1 MTALWTAAEAAAA
14 LGLPAEGD
22 WVAIN
27 VATDSRAIAPGDL
40 FVALIGDSFDGH
52 DFIQSAF
59 EKGAVAALASRRSG
73 PCPHLLVPDP
83 LAGLVKLGEA
93 ARARSSAKIAAVTGS
108 VGKTG
113 TKEMLA
119 LALREQGLTHANIGN
134 LNNHIGAPLSLARLP
149 REAAYAVFELG
160 MNHPGEIE
168 PLSRMVRPDLAI
180 ITNVEPVHL
189 EYFTNEDGIAD
200 EKASIFAG
208 LPSGGVAVLNRDNHH
223 FKRLKRHADALGLR
237 IVTFGAGD
245 LADFKLLDS
254 LDEMDG
260 VNVRAQARSVLISY
274 RIGCPGRHWAF
285 NSLAALAAVEALGG
299 DVGRAAA
306 SLAQMTAPKGRGA
319 TKMIALPD
327 GGIATLIDESY
338 NASPAAVRAAIAVLA
353 RRTPVA
359 TGRRIF
365 VLGDMLEL
373 GPAAAELHSSLAE
386 DFTTLGI
393 DCVHTVGP
401 LSLGLHRALPAAM
414 RGRHAAVAS
423 DLIEDLKTD
432 LRPGDV
438 ITVKGSLG
446 TKMGVVV
453 SALTAGAA

>member
-1 MTALWTAAEAAAA
+1 MTALWTAAEAAEA
-14 LGLPAEGD
+14 LGLETSGD
-22 WVAIN
+22 WVARN
-27 VATDSRAIAPGDL
+27 VSIDSRAVEPGDL
-40 FVALIGDSFDGH
+40 FVAIVGDQFDGH
-52 DFIQSAF
+52 DFVETAF
-59 EKGAVAALASRRSG
+59 ERGAVAAMTSRQIGSG
-73 PCPHLLVPDP
+73 PQLIVSDT
-83 LAGLVKLGEA
+83 LAGLARLGAA
-93 ARARSSAKIAAVTGS
+93 ARLRSNAKVAAVTGS

-119 LALREQGLTHANIGN
+119 LALRDQGATHANLGN

-160 MNHPGEIE
+160 MNHPGEIA
-168 PLSRMVRPDLAI
+168 PLSRMVRPSIAI

-189 EYFTNEDGIAD
+189 EFFENENGIAD
-200 EKASIFAG
+200 EKAQIFAG
-208 LPSGGVAVLNRDNHH
+208 LPTGGTAVLNRDNHH
-223 FKRLKRHADALGLR
+223 FKRLKRHADALGLS
-237 IVTFGAGD
+237 IVTFGASD
-245 LADFKLLDS
+245 LADVRLLES
-254 LDEMDG
+254 QDELDG
-260 VNVRAQARSVLISY
+260 VTVRAVAAGMSLSY

-285 NSLAALAAVEALGG
+285 NSLAVLAAMSALGG
-299 DVGRAAA
+299 DVAKAAA
-306 SLAQMTAPKGRGA
+306 SLARMTAPKGRGA
-319 TKMIALPD
+319 TKMIELPD

-373 GPAAAELHSSLAE
+373 GPSAASLHAELAE

-393 DCVHTVGP
+393 DRVHTVGP
-401 LSLGLHRALPAAM
+401 LSQGLHKALPHAM
-414 RGRHAAVAS
+414 RGLHAAAAAELV
-423 DLIEDLKTD
+423 EDLKAD

-453 SALTAGAA
+453 AALTAGVS